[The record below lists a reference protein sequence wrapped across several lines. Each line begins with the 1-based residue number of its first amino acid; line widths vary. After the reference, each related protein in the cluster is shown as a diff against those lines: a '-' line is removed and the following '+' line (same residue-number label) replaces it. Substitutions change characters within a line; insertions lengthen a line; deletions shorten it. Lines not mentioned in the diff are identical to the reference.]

1 MPAFL
6 QPYEDRI
13 YAIMRIVVGFLFLCH
28 GVQKVMGGLAGQIP
42 EQMPAPMFWAAG
54 LIELV
59 GGALVMV
66 GLATGWAAFV
76 CSGQMAVA
84 YFIAHQKD
92 GLLPIQNRGELAA
105 LYSFVFLFI
114 AVRGSG
120 IWSVDAARGA
130 AGGR

>member
-6 QPYEDRI
+6 QSYEDRI
-13 YAIMRIVVGFLFLCH
+13 HALVRIVVGFLFLCH

-42 EQMPAPMFWAAG
+42 AEMPAPIFWAAG

-66 GLATGWAAFV
+66 GLAAGWAAFV
-76 CSGQMAVA
+76 CSGHMMVA
-84 YFIAHQKD
+84 YFIAHQKG
-92 GLLPIQNRGELAA
+92 GLLPIQNHGELAA
-105 LYSFVFLFI
+105 LYSWIFLLI